1 MRRAGSLK
9 RSRRLC
15 LLCAVLLMLALALLD
30 LSTLSSAQTQRRPR
44 RVSPNQPAATPAPS
58 PPAQPAN
65 DETPAQA
72 IDPDELIT
80 VSTSEVL
87 LPVTVRDAEGR
98 LVTSLTRENFR
109 VYEDGVEQPLSDLA
123 LRRVPVDVALLV
135 DTSSSVA
142 AYLEDFRRALDE
154 FAARL
159 APDDRISLIKFDD
172 RVEVLQDW
180 TTSRT
185 QLRRSLRRLTG
196 GMFTRFNDALYLVAR
211 EQFSGGQ
218 RRHAIIVFSDGIDN
232 GRGRTSLEAALRSL
246 LEAQATVYSIS
257 STQIQRANKRAEL
270 DTLLAG
276 SQSEVKFNQLRI
288 EGLQLGLLALDASE
302 QNLAQL
308 TAATG
313 GRLYKPDQ
321 FSALDAVYREV
332 AEELRHQYA
341 LYYTPLNKTKD
352 GRFRRVQV
360 AMNGPTLKAATRIGY
375 FAPRK

>member
-1 MRRAGSLK
+1 MGRVGSLK

-15 LLCAVLLMLALALLD
+15 LPCVVLLVLALALLD
-30 LSTLSSAQTQRRPR
+30 LSTLSSAQTQHRPR
-44 RVSPNQPAATPAPS
+44 RVSPGQPAAAPASS

-65 DETPAQA
+65 DETTAQA
-72 IDPDELIT
+72 IDQDEVIT

-87 LPVTVRDAEGR
+87 LPVTVRDVEGR
-98 LVTSLTRENFR
+98 LVTTLTRENFR

-142 AYLEDFRRALDE
+142 AYLEDFRRALGE

-159 APDDRISLIKFDD
+159 APDDRTSLIKFDD
-172 RVEVLQDW
+172 RVEVLQEW
-180 TTSRT
+180 TTSRA

-211 EQFSGGQ
+211 EQFAGGQ
-218 RRHAIIVFSDGIDN
+218 RRHAVIVFSDGIDN

-246 LEAQATVYSIS
+246 LEVQATVYSIS
-257 STQIQRANKRAEL
+257 STQIQRAAKRAEL

-276 SQSEVKFNQLRI
+276 SQSEVTFNQLRI
-288 EGLQLGLLALDASE
+288 DSLQLGLRALDASE

-308 TAATG
+308 TTATG

-341 LYYTPLNKTKD
+341 LYYKPLNKTKD

-360 AMNGPTLKAATRIGY
+360 AMSEPALKAATRIGY